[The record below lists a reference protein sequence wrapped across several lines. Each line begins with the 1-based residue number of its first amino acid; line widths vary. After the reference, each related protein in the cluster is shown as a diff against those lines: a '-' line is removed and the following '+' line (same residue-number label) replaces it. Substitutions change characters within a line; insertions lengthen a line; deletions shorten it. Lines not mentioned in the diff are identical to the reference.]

1 MEVAEHTVVAMV
13 LNSGHV
19 AQAVLIILLLMS
31 VICWGIILNKVFSF
45 SKLHRE
51 NREFKE
57 KFETLTNLTQLHTIA
72 QKMENSPLATVYTA
86 GYIELQKSIKTD
98 EQGKKE
104 RILSAVAFRSI
115 EQELQKAATEEVI
128 RLERKV
134 NFLAT
139 TGNTAPFIGL
149 FGTVWGVMDAFRI
162 IGVKGSASIGG
173 VAPGIS
179 EALIATASGLVAAV
193 PAVIAYN
200 TIVNKIGRYERE
212 IDTFIMDF
220 LILVEKNFKVE
231 EQ

>member
-1 MEVAEHTVVAMV
+1 MEFAEHTVVAMV
-13 LNSGHV
+13 LNSGYV
-19 AQAVLIILLLMS
+19 AKVVLVILLLMS
-31 VICWGIILNKVFSF
+31 IVCWGIILNKTFSF
-45 SKLHRE
+45 SKLHKE
-51 NREFKE
+51 NLEFRNQFE
-57 KFETLTNLTQLHTIA
+57 KITNLTQLHTIA
-72 QKMENSPLATVYTA
+72 MKMENSPLAVVYAA
-86 GYIELQKSIKTD
+86 GYIELQKSIKQD
-98 EQGKKE
+98 DKGKKE
-104 RILSAVAFRSI
+104 RVLSGVSYRSI
-115 EQELQKAATEEVI
+115 ERELQKAATDEVI

-162 IGVKGSASIGG
+162 IGVKGSASISG

-200 TIVNKIGRYERE
+200 TIVNKISRYEKE

-231 EQ
+231 E